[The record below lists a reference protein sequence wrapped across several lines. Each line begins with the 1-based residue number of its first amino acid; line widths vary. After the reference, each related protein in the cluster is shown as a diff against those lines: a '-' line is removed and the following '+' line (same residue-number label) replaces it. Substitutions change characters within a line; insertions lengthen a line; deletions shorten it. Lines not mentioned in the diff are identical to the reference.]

1 MAHFNKRE
9 KDIFESCEQLERER
23 KRERETER
31 DRDNATIETDGNEA
45 RCKYLY
51 GCNQY
56 VLGDNF

>member
-1 MAHFNKRE
+1 MAYFNKRE
-9 KDIFESCEQLERER
+9 KDILESCEQLERER
-23 KRERETER
+23 ERERE
-31 DRDNATIETDGNEA
+31 RDNATIETDGNEA